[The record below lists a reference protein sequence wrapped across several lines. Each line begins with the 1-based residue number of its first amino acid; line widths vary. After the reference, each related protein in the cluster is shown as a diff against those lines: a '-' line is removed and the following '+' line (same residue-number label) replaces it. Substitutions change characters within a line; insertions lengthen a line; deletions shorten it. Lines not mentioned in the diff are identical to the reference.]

1 MNTNRTKIV
10 ATIGKNND
18 LLFIKKLYKAGAS
31 IFRLNTAHQ
40 TPDETEQIIAR
51 IREVS
56 DKAAILIDTKGPE
69 IRTIDIPETIRLK
82 EGEEIFIVPQGTT
95 MDQPHF
101 SVSYSHFC
109 ESMNRGTEILIDDG
123 DMSII
128 VIDMN
133 DDRLRCI
140 ANNSGEIENKKSVNV
155 PDIPFA
161 LPSLSKKDEEYIH
174 FAAKI
179 GIDFIAHSFVRNKE
193 DLIAVQKILDKYN
206 SPIRLIAKIENTA
219 GIENINEI
227 LDHCHGV
234 MVARGDLGIELP
246 AEEVPHVQKK
256 IIRKCIKRSK
266 VVITATQMLHSMIH
280 NPRPTRA
287 EVSDIANAV
296 MDGTDA
302 LMLSGETAYG
312 DYALEAVKTMATI
325 AAASESKRKNK
336 DRRKN
341 QVKFNPVRLQM
352 IASAEE
358 TSRKLGAKAVIV
370 QTDTGR
376 SACILSS
383 FRGRTPILAL
393 SPNPTVVRQ
402 LALSFGVN
410 PYLLKSQKTL
420 DEMVHESVKTVLDAG
435 IIGNNDLVVLVGSS
449 PNRGTVT
456 NFIEV
461 GEASHFLG
469 GRE

>member
-1 MNTNRTKIV
+1 MKSNRTKIV
-10 ATIGKNND
+10 ATIGKHND
-18 LLFIKKLYKAGAS
+18 LKFIKQLYKAGAG

-40 TPDETEQIIAR
+40 TPDETEQIILR

-56 DKAAILIDTKGPE
+56 EKAAILIDTKGPE
-69 IRTIDIPETIRLK
+69 IRTVDIPATLEVK
-82 EGEEIFIVPQGTT
+82 EGEEIFIVPKGTE
-95 MDQPHF
+95 MSEPHF
-101 SVSYSHFC
+101 SVSYNHFC

-123 DMSII
+123 DMSLI

-140 ANNSGEIENKKSVNV
+140 ANNSGKIQNKKSVNV
-155 PDIPFA
+155 PDIPIA

-179 GIDFIAHSFVRNKE
+179 AVDFIAHSFVRNKE

-206 SPIRLIAKIENTA
+206 SPIRLIAKIENTE

-234 MVARGDLGIELP
+234 MIARGDLGIELP
-246 AEEVPHVQKK
+246 AEEVPLVQKR

-266 VVITATQMLHSMIH
+266 ISITATQMLHSMIQ

-287 EVSDIANAV
+287 EVSDVANAV

-312 DYALEAVKTMATI
+312 NYALEAVKTMSNI
-325 AAASESKRKNK
+325 ASASEIQRKNK

-341 QVKFNPVRLQM
+341 QLKFNPVRLQM

-358 TSRKLGAKAVIV
+358 TSRKLGAKAIIV

-383 FRGRTPILAL
+383 FRGKTPILAL

-402 LALSFGVN
+402 LAMSYGVS
-410 PYLLKSQKTL
+410 PFLLKSQKTL

-435 IIGNNDLVVLVGSS
+435 IIGNSDMVVLVGSS
-449 PNRGTVT
+449 PNRGSVT